1 MKKGTTRLKF
11 ILLIA
16 ALFLFFYGISES
28 EIVKRSLADPESL
41 RSFILGMGILAP
53 LGIIVIQAFQTTFS
67 IIPSQLTTILAGFV
81 FGPFWGLLYS
91 LIGAFI
97 GSLIIFSL
105 GRNYGQ
111 KIAGVFFD
119 ESEILHFTV
128 FFKEKKLL
136 ALFLARVAPI
146 FPNDLVS
153 FTAGLTHIKI
163 WHFNLVS
170 TAGFVAQMA
179 LLSYFGAELGIGEL
193 SMPLISITL
202 LISVL
207 LVLFLFKESIHKIL
221 IRDIHILEKEGKII
235 RNLIGKELRKIR
247 L

>member
-16 ALFLFFYGISES
+16 VLFLFFYGISES
-28 EIVKRSLADPESL
+28 EIVKKSLADPESL
-41 RSFILGMGILAP
+41 RSFILGLGILAP
-53 LGIIVIQAFQTTFS
+53 LGIIILQAFQTTFS

-81 FGPFWGLLYS
+81 FGPFLGLLYS
-91 LIGAFI
+91 IIGAFI
-97 GSLIIFSL
+97 GSMIIFSL
-105 GRNYGQ
+105 GRNYGR

-128 FFKEKKLL
+128 FFKEKKLP

-153 FTAGLTHIKI
+153 FTAGLTPIKL

-170 TAGFVAQMA
+170 TAGFVVQMV
-179 LLSYFGAELGIGEL
+179 LLSYFGAELGTGEL
-193 SMPLISITL
+193 STPLLSITL
-202 LISVL
+202 VISAL
-207 LVLFLFKESIHKIL
+207 LVLFLFKESIQKIL
-221 IRDIHILEKEGKII
+221 IRDIHILEKESRMIK
-235 RNLIGKELRKIR
+235 NLIGKELRKIR